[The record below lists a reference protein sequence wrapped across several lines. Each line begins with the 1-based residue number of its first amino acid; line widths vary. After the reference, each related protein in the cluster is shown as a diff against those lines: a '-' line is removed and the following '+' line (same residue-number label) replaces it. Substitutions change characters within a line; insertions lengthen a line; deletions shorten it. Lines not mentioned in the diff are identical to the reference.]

1 LAKAAYKVA
10 HPTNREKSMPF
21 QLLDL
26 ILFGIMLGSGLLALM
41 RGFTREVLSLVA
53 WGAAAFA
60 TYFAIKQQVL
70 LDLAMPY
77 LGQAILAKIAVGAIA
92 LVVTLIVVSIISVKI
107 SDSVVDS
114 AAGAFDRT
122 LGFIY
127 GLARGFV
134 VVVIAYLL
142 YGWLTPFDKQE
153 DWVRNA
159 SSLPAIKAA
168 GATLLEFMPPD
179 IAETLSNT
187 ALMKNPEAPAGATP
201 PAPNA
206 ATPES
211 GYQSGE
217 TQGLDNLIEGTGN
230 STQQPEFG
238 QSTGQ

>member
-1 LAKAAYKVA
+1 
-10 HPTNREKSMPF
+10 MPF

-26 ILFGIMLGSGLLALM
+26 ILFGIMLVSGLLALM

-53 WGAAAFA
+53 WGAAAVA
-60 TYFAIKQQVL
+60 AYFAIKQQAL

-77 LGQAILAKIAVGAIA
+77 VDKAILAQIAIGAIA
-92 LVVTLIVVSIISVKI
+92 FIITLIVVSLISVKI

-114 AAGAFDRT
+114 SAGAFDRT
-122 LGFIY
+122 LGFLY

-134 VVVIAYLL
+134 LVAIAYLF
-142 YGWLTPFDKQE
+142 YGWLLPFDKQE

-159 SSLPAIKAA
+159 SSLPAIKYV
-168 GATLLEFMPPD
+168 GQTLLDFMPPD

-187 ALMKNPEAPAGATP
+187 ALMKNPDGPPSTTEQPAAGA
-201 PAPNA
+201 AK
-206 ATPES
+206 PETS
-211 GYQSGE
+211 YQSGE

-230 STQQPEFG
+230 AAQQPEFG

>member
-1 LAKAAYKVA
+1 MG
-10 HPTNREKSMPF
+10 NFMPF

-26 ILFGIMLGSGLLALM
+26 ILFGIMLISGLLALM

-53 WGAAAFA
+53 WGASAVAA
-60 TYFAIKQQVL
+60 YYAIKQQAL
-70 LDLAMPY
+70 LDIAMPY
-77 LGQAILAKIAVGAIA
+77 VDKAILAQIAVGAIA
-92 LVVTLIVVSIISVKI
+92 FIITLIVVSLLSVKI

-134 VVVIAYLL
+134 LVAIAYLF
-142 YGWLTPFDKQE
+142 YGWLLPFDKQE

-159 SSLPAIKAA
+159 SSLPAIKYV

-187 ALMKNPEAPAGATP
+187 ALMKNPDGTTAQ
-201 PAPNA
+201 PAPNPA
-206 ATPES
+206 KPEPS
-211 GYQSGE
+211 YQSGE
-217 TQGLDNLIEGTGN
+217 TQGLDNLIEGTGTN
-230 STQQPEFG
+230 AQQPEFG
-238 QSTGQ
+238 QTTGQ

>member
-1 LAKAAYKVA
+1 
-10 HPTNREKSMPF
+10 MPF

-26 ILFGIMLGSGLLALM
+26 ILFGIMLVSGLLALM

-53 WGAAAFA
+53 WGASAFA
-60 TYFAIKQQVL
+60 AYFAIKQQAL

-77 LGQAILAKIAVGAIA
+77 VDKPILAQIAVGAIA
-92 LVVTLIVVSIISVKI
+92 FVITLIVVSLISVKI

-122 LGFIY
+122 LGFLY

-134 VVVIAYLL
+134 LVVIAYLL

-187 ALMKNPEAPAGATP
+187 ALMKNPDGPATTQ

-206 ATPES
+206 ATPEA

>member
-1 LAKAAYKVA
+1 
-10 HPTNREKSMPF
+10 MPF

-92 LVVTLIVVSIISVKI
+92 LVITLIVVSIISVKI

-134 VVVIAYLL
+134 IVVIAYLL

-187 ALMKNPEAPAGATP
+187 ALMKNPEGAPGSTAQ

>member
-1 LAKAAYKVA
+1 
-10 HPTNREKSMPF
+10 MPF

-26 ILFGIMLGSGLLALM
+26 ILFAIMLVSGLLALM

-53 WGAAAFA
+53 WGASAFA
-60 TYFAIKQQVL
+60 AYFAIKQQAL

-77 LGQAILAKIAVGAIA
+77 VDKPILAQIAVGAIA
-92 LVVTLIVVSIISVKI
+92 FVITLIVVSLISVKI

-122 LGFIY
+122 LGFLY

-134 VVVIAYLL
+134 LVVIAYLL

-187 ALMKNPEAPAGATP
+187 ALMKNPEGAAGTTTQ
-201 PAPNA
+201 PAPNST
-206 ATPES
+206 TPES

-230 STQQPEFG
+230 TTQQPEFG

>member
-1 LAKAAYKVA
+1 LGFTQAESAL
-10 HPTNREKSMPF
+10 TNREKSMPF

-26 ILFGIMLGSGLLALM
+26 ILFGIMLISGLLALM

-60 TYFAIKQQVL
+60 AYFAIKQQAL

-77 LGQAILAKIAVGAIA
+77 VDKAILAQIAVGAIA
-92 LVVTLIVVSIISVKI
+92 FIITLIIVSLISVKI

-122 LGFIY
+122 LGFLY

-134 VVVIAYLL
+134 LVAIAYLF
-142 YGWLTPFDKQE
+142 YGWLLPFDKQE

-159 SSLPAIKAA
+159 SSLPAIMAV
-168 GATLLEFMPPD
+168 GETLLSFMPPD

-187 ALMKNPEAPAGATP
+187 ALMKNPVAAPGTVQ
-201 PAPNA
+201 PAPGA
-206 ATPES
+206 ATPEA

-230 STQQPEFG
+230 SAQQPEFG
-238 QSTGQ
+238 QSTTQ

>member
-1 LAKAAYKVA
+1 
-10 HPTNREKSMPF
+10 MPF

-26 ILFGIMLGSGLLALM
+26 ILFGIMLISGLLALM

-53 WGAAAFA
+53 WGASAVAA
-60 TYFAIKQQVL
+60 YYAIKQQAL

-77 LGQAILAKIAVGAIA
+77 VDKAILAQIAVGAIA
-92 LVVTLIVVSIISVKI
+92 FIITLIVVSLISVKI

-127 GLARGFV
+127 GLGRGFV
-134 VVVIAYLL
+134 LVVIAYLF
-142 YGWLTPFDKQE
+142 YGFFVTEDKRE

-159 SSLPAIKAA
+159 SSLPAIEAFA
-168 GATLLEFMPPD
+168 EALIEFLPPD
-179 IAETLSNT
+179 ITKTLSDT
-187 ALMKNPEAPAGATP
+187 ALMKNPDGPVGTTAQ

-206 ATPES
+206 AKPEA

-230 STQQPEFG
+230 NAQQPEFG
-238 QSTGQ
+238 QTTTQ